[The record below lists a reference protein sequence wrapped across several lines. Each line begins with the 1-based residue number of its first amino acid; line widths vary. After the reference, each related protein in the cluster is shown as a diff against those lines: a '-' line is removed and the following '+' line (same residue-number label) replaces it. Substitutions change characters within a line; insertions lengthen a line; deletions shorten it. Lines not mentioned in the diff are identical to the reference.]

1 MKITDLQL
9 ERYGIYRDVSWEPPQ
24 NQLIVVMGENES
36 GKTTL
41 LNFIRDMLFGYRRG
55 MWQDRSG
62 NMGFLRGDGEFF
74 RVYRHGKESWFADG
88 RGTRYTEELPLLW
101 WHGLNRSMYEK
112 IFAVGLEDLQGAG
125 FLAQDD
131 VRSRFFMLQ
140 GGDILA
146 EAKKL

>member
-62 NMGFLRGDGEFF
+62 NMGFLRGDGEFSE
-74 RVYRHGKESWFADG
+74 YTGMGKKA
-88 RGTRYTEELPLLW
+88 
-101 WHGLNRSMYEK
+101 GLQTDEAPDIRKNC
-112 IFAVGLEDLQGAG
+112 LCC
-125 FLAQDD
+125 
-131 VRSRFFMLQ
+131 
-140 GGDILA
+140 GGMV
-146 EAKKL
+146 